1 MRVPAKINLALSVS
15 APRPDGYHDVETVYH
30 AISLYDDVAAY
41 PDEDFVIAT
50 IGDQADQVP
59 TGDDNLAVR
68 AARLLAAHTGY
79 TGGGVRLR
87 VRKRI
92 PVAGGMAG
100 GSADAAAA
108 LLACDHLWGTALP
121 REELIELAA
130 ELGSDVPF
138 CLVGGTAVGRG
149 RGERVVPALARGDY
163 HWVVAL
169 ADGGLSTAA
178 VYAECDRL
186 RSGRRLPAP
195 SVQAAMMQ
203 ALRTGDAVAL
213 GAAMTNDLQPAAVNL
228 RPELARTL
236 EVGIDDGALGA
247 LVSGSGPSVVF
258 LVENAERAL
267 DLSIGLAAA
276 GVCRDVVRTTGPVP
290 GARLVE
296 GR

>member
-1 MRVPAKINLALSVS
+1 MPAKINLALSVS
-15 APRPDGYHDVETVYH
+15 GPRPDGYHDVETVYH

-59 TGDDNLAVR
+59 TGEDNLAVR
-68 AARLLAAHTGY
+68 TARLLAAHAGY
-79 TGGGVRLR
+79 TAGGVRLR

-108 LLACDHLWGTALP
+108 LLACDHLWGTALA

-149 RGERVVPALARGDY
+149 RGDHVVPALARGDY

-186 RSGRRLPAP
+186 RTGRRLPAP
-195 SVQAAMMQ
+195 AVQAAMMQ

-276 GVCRDVVRTTGPVP
+276 GVCRDVVRATGPVP

-296 GR
+296 VR